1 MMKLENSLFLF
12 IVEMIPFKSMK
23 FAIRTQEESEEDSW
37 KEKFK
42 QIQLQEIII
51 QKKILFQDKQYFQL
65 GSSLCQLKQMS
76 ILKNTWR
83 IMPMFFQKHQQIL
96 YCKRLNQARRN
107 ILLFKNMQLI
117 LLKYQIKIMMDLQTI
132 KNFQMDLKL

>member
-51 QKKILFQDKQYFQL
+51 
-65 GSSLCQLKQMS
+65 
-76 ILKNTWR
+76 
-83 IMPMFFQKHQQIL
+83 
-96 YCKRLNQARRN
+96 
-107 ILLFKNMQLI
+107 
-117 LLKYQIKIMMDLQTI
+117 
-132 KNFQMDLKL
+132 